1 MDAVG
6 LAKVDS
12 EQLEDIFQQEIQCWR
27 EELFWDY
34 QPAVS
39 LIRKYVSSRSLP
51 GWAIR
56 TDHGTVSGYS
66 YYVLNHP
73 VAYIGNI
80 YVRSECATTET
91 YSHLLDKILHSLDS
105 SARIQRVESQ
115 LFAFNCDLAPLFESR
130 GFVTMERHFLSLC
143 LDQFKNEQ
151 WKADELKDFTI
162 FRWKKKFL
170 SSAVE
175 VIYNSYQNSPDRLLC
190 YDYQSLEGCS
200 RFLHNLI
207 HHPSCGTFRPEASW
221 VAMDSEGDLCAVLLT
236 SRIAAKTGMIPQI
249 SVRSDCQ
256 GMGIGSGLL
265 KRYFREARQSGLNQI
280 TLSVSVANQGAHLLY
295 RRLGFQKQKDL
306 YAFVR
311 DTNQEGNSPRTPN

>member
-1 MDAVG
+1 MG

-12 EQLEDIFQQEIQCWR
+12 EQLEDVFQQEIQCWR

-56 TDHGTVSGYS
+56 TDQGKVSGYS
-66 YYVLNHP
+66 YYVVNHP

-80 YVRSECATTET
+80 YVHSECATTET
-91 YSHLLDKILHSLDS
+91 YSHLLDKILQSLNS
-105 SARIQRVESQ
+105 SASIRRVESQ
-115 LFAFNCDLAPLFESR
+115 LFSFNCDLAPLFESR
-130 GFVTMERHFLSLC
+130 GFTTMERHFLSLS
-143 LDQFKNEQ
+143 LGQYKNEPCETD
-151 WKADELKDFTI
+151 KLKEFRLS
-162 FRWKKKFL
+162 RWKKRFS

-175 VIYNSYQNSPDRLLC
+175 IIYNSYQGSPDRLLC
-190 YDYQSLEGCS
+190 YDYQSPEGCS
-200 RFLHNLI
+200 RFLHNLV
-207 HHPSCGTFRPEASW
+207 HHPSCGTFSPEASW

-236 SRIAAKTGMIPQI
+236 SRIAARTGMIPQI

-265 KRYFREARQSGLNQI
+265 KRYFQEARQSGLDQI
-280 TLSVSVANQGAHLLY
+280 TLSVSEANQGAHQLY
-295 RRLGFQKQKDL
+295 RRLGFQKKKDL

-311 DTNQEGNSPRTPN
+311 DTG